1 MGLNSLFNLFIMRY
15 YTDKEIHNNWSQML
29 IKQLIE
35 TQKEQWILTHE
46 GLYKYIN
53 NILHKFKLRLSDNES
68 DNESS
73 IIETKSII
81 KPSKIK
87 WVKFDTLYNIPI
99 KHQVHDMKIYSYK
112 LHPKSITTFI
122 VEEYNGDV
130 NDYYFESIEAFDNHS
145 LLEDINS
152 FLSLLK

>member
-15 YTDKEIHNNWSQML
+15 YTDKDIHNNWSQML

-35 TQKEQWILTHE
+35 KRKEQWILTHE

-53 NILHKFKLRLSDNES
+53 NVLHKFKLRLSDNES
-68 DNESS
+68 P
-73 IIETKSII
+73 IETKSMI

-99 KHQVHDMKIYSYK
+99 KHQVLDMKIYSYK

-122 VEEYNGDV
+122 VEEYDGNV
-130 NDYYFESIEAFDNHS
+130 NDYYFESDEAFDNHS

>member
-1 MGLNSLFNLFIMRY
+1 MGLNSLFELLINMRY
-15 YTDKEIHNNWSQML
+15 YTDKDIPNNWSQML
-29 IKQLIE
+29 IKQLTE

-53 NILHKFKLRLSDNES
+53 NVLHKFKLWLSDTES
-68 DNESS
+68 PN
-73 IIETKSII
+73 IETKSII
-81 KPSKIK
+81 KPSNIH

-99 KHQVHDMKIYSYK
+99 KHKVLDIKIYSYK